1 MDKIKESKICIKIIA
16 YLIAV
21 LLFCFYV
28 LMLIRSINPETTDDY
43 RMRYLEDGYF
53 YEQQSE

>member
-1 MDKIKESKICIKIIA
+1 METKKSHFIVCKIAAYIISA
-16 YLIAV
+16 I
-21 LLFCFYV
+21 LFGFYI
-28 LMLIRSINPETTDDY
+28 LMLIRSIDPETTDDY